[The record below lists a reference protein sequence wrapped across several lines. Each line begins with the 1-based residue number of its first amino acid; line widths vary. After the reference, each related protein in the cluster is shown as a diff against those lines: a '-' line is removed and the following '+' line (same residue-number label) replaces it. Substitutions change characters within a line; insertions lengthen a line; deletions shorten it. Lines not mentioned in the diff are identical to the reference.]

1 MKGIIVDLKDI
12 SDSREVME
20 SKESPKISW
29 FIYIL
34 LAVII
39 TAIIFSCVFRIDEYS
54 RVCGEIKT
62 QTAASSV
69 ISTNSC
75 KLKEILVSEGQEV
88 KSGDVL
94 FVLDSDYAES
104 QKALLEENLTDC
116 KSDLDNTLLF
126 KESVEKNENLFKNN
140 ADDSKFYYRYEQYKN
155 GVLLTAQEI
164 DNSILS
170 SSLSKEEKENNLV
183 AVKTKISDTNTQIA
197 EYQAM
202 LSCVENNSQYLGGDT
217 IVKSSFDEYYA
228 NYNKANL
235 LCEQYGNA
243 YVKTV
248 DTFNEQL
255 SVQWITAEQVENAA
269 SAAETAY
276 SVAEE
281 YKKAYLTDLRSQILL
296 LENQLISDSE
306 NPDLAN
312 ALAEYTRLKSA
323 VEQDADFTSADETIQ
338 GSYTQYRTQYDA
350 LIADYS
356 VKSEEYQNLYSTY
369 VEQSKIVRV
378 TKADIQNAL
387 TVYDNAT
394 MDVETLKKTFISQV
408 QAAIQSL
415 KNELKTLESN
425 RDSLE
430 LSLKNVD
437 DLEEY
442 EKLSSDKLKNEAII
456 TINSEIDSINSNI
469 ASIESQLMEIAETI
483 KSCEIKATVDGTVT
497 LINEANTGDIIQAGS
512 SLCSIIPSGSE
523 LKVTLYIPESD
534 IAKVEVGQKTEYII
548 DSIPYTE
555 YGRITGV
562 ITSISADS
570 IGDES
575 TGAKYYIGQANLD
588 TTSLSNEAGD
598 VREVRTGML
607 LEAKTISGSKRVI
620 TWLLEK
626 INFID

>member
-1 MKGIIVDLKDI
+1 MKGVIIDLKDI

-20 SKESPKISW
+20 SKESPKIRW

-39 TAIIFSCVFRIDEYS
+39 TAIIFACVFKIDEYS
-54 RVCGEIKT
+54 RIRGEIKT
-62 QTAASSV
+62 QTATSSV
-69 ISTNSC
+69 ILTNSC

-88 KSGDVL
+88 KTGDVL
-94 FVLDSDYAES
+94 FVLDSEYAES
-104 QKALLEENLTDC
+104 QKAVLEENLSDYR
-116 KSDLDNTLLF
+116 SDLDNTLLF
-126 KESVEKNENLFKNN
+126 RESVEKNENLFKNN

-164 DNSILS
+164 DNSVLS
-170 SSLSKEEKENNLV
+170 NFLTKKEKENNLED
-183 AVKTKISDTNTQIA
+183 VKAKISDTNVRIT
-197 EYQAM
+197 EYKAM
-202 LSCVENNSQYLGGDT
+202 LSCVENNSQYLGDDT

-269 SAAETAY
+269 NNAETAY
-276 SVAEE
+276 SVAKE
-281 YKKAYLTDLRSQILL
+281 YKATYLTDLRSQILL
-296 LENQLISDSE
+296 IENQLISDSE
-306 NPDLAN
+306 NYDLTN

-323 VEQDADFTSADETIQ
+323 IEQDVDFTSVDEIIQ
-338 GSYTQYRTQYDA
+338 GSFTQYRIQYDA
-350 LIADYS
+350 LIADY
-356 VKSEEYQNLYSTY
+356 VGKTEEYQNLYSTY
-369 VEQSKIVRV
+369 MKQSKTTRV
-378 TKADIQNAL
+378 TEADIQNAL
-387 TVYDNAT
+387 TVYDNAV

-415 KNELKTLESN
+415 NNELKTLESN

-456 TINSEIDSINSNI
+456 TINSEIDSINNNI
-469 ASIESQLMEIAETI
+469 TSIESQLMEIEETI
-483 KSCEIKATVDGTVT
+483 KSNEIKATVDGTVT

-548 DSIPYTE
+548 DAIPYNE
-555 YGRITGV
+555 YGKLTGE
-562 ITSISADS
+562 ILSISADTVAS
-570 IGDES
+570 EASG
-575 TGAKYYIGQANLD
+575 TKFYIAQASLSANLL
-588 TTSLSNEAGD
+588 TNKEGN
-598 VREVRTGML
+598 VKEVRTGML
-607 LEAKTISGSKRVI
+607 LEAKSISGSKKI
-620 TWLLEK
+620 FTWLLEK